1 MKRVNWFT
9 LAVAAAIT
17 AGAQPAAGQPAI
29 PLTSLPSNTPA
40 EVSQAIKR
48 LYSPLPGQ
56 RIAAIIQLGALG
68 EKAAPAVPFLLA
80 LWDDAEPATMKTT
93 IAGGITLESTEYPRW
108 QAVKAFGRIG
118 KPAVAPL
125 VAALVNENEMIRRIA
140 AQGLGAIKDPRA
152 IEPLIVAAQNTGND
166 GSDARESLHKITGQ
180 DLKSPTEWMKWW
192 DENKAKYKKTG

>member
-1 MKRVNWFT
+1 MKRINWLT
-9 LAVAAAIT
+9 LTVAAAVI
-17 AGAQPAAGQPAI
+17 ANAQSAAGQPAI
-29 PLTSLPSNTPA
+29 PLTTLPSTVPVD
-40 EVSQAIKR
+40 VSQAIKR

-56 RIAAIIQLGALG
+56 RIAAIIQLGGLG

-93 IAGGITLESTEYPRW
+93 MPGGVTLESTEYPRW

-152 IEPLIVAAQNTGND
+152 IEPLIAAAQSTGND
-166 GSDARESLHKITGQ
+166 GGDARESLHRITGQ
-180 DLKSPTEWMKWW
+180 DLATAAEWTKWW
-192 DENKAKYKKTG
+192 DENKAKYKKIG